1 MLRVV
6 CRIVVVP
13 ILAVGLF
20 LGSAAAQDK
29 PLHERIDELIE
40 RGPISG
46 PPLRGGKPG
55 ETTDAGTEGIRDGVA
70 GHKLAASAADG
81 EFLRR
86 VYLDLAGRIPS
97 AAETRAFLADADPA
111 KRAKIID
118 KLVASD
124 EYVRRMSQA
133 FHVMLMERLGDH
145 AEWQKWLRGSFAANK
160 PWDQMVREMAC
171 PNAEDEATRGS
182 ALFFSKRLEN
192 YGQNPVDIPG
202 LVRDTGRMFL
212 GIDVQ
217 CAQCHDHLFVDEY
230 KQEFY
235 HGLFAYVGNLQLVN
249 GKPFPAIAEKPLT
262 KKVDFVSVFVQEPK
276 SVGPKLPGRSETE
289 IPVFAK
295 GEEFEKPPDPKT
307 KEPGVLKFS
316 TLALLAEQLPA
327 ADNGLFKKNIANR
340 LWWILMGRGL
350 VEPLDLHHVGNPAS
364 HPELLDLLADELAA
378 HQFDMKWLLKEIALS
393 RAYQRASS
401 AADESAAASPPQTYV
416 AALEKP
422 LSAEQLLAAMLQ
434 ATGDGQPL
442 ALNPEDAKA
451 KELVTKFEKAFANPA
466 REPEIGFAP
475 SVKAALFVLNDATVL
490 SWLKAAD
497 GNLAERL
504 VKQSDAAALADELYV
519 SVLSRPPTD
528 DEKKEVAD
536 YLSKRADQRERA
548 IGNLIWSLLASNEF
562 FINH

>member
-1 MLRVV
+1 MLRTV
-6 CRIVVVP
+6 CRIVALP
-13 ILAVGLF
+13 IILAGLF
-20 LGSAAAQDK
+20 LGTAAAQEK

-40 RGPISG
+40 ANRS
-46 PPLRGGKPG
+46 PPLRGG
-55 ETTDAGTEGIRDGVA
+55 DRDGVA
-70 GHKLAASAADG
+70 AYAPPASDG

-97 AAETRAFLADADPA
+97 AAETRAFLADSDAE
-111 KRAKIID
+111 KRTKVID
-118 KLVASD
+118 KLLSSD

-145 AEWQKWLRGSFAANK
+145 PEWQKWLRASFAANK
-160 PWDQMVREMAC
+160 PWDQIVRELVN
-171 PNAEDEATRGS
+171 PNADDEATRGS

-202 LVRDTGRMFL
+202 MVRDTGRLFL

-217 CAQCHDHLFVDEY
+217 CCQCHDHLFVDEY
-230 KQEFY
+230 KQEFF

-262 KKVDFVSVFVQEPK
+262 KKVDFVSVFVQEQK

-295 GEEFEKPPDPKT
+295 GEEFEKPPDPKS
-307 KEPGVLKFS
+307 KEPGALKFS
-316 TLALLAEQLPA
+316 TLKLLAEQLPA

-340 LWWILMGRGL
+340 LWWLLMGRGL
-350 VEPLDLHHVGNPAS
+350 VEPLDLNHVGNPPS
-364 HPELLDLLADELAA
+364 HPELLDLVANELAA

-393 RAYQRASS
+393 RAYQRASAVVGEN
-401 AADESAAASPPQTYV
+401 AAELPRETYA

-434 ATGDGQPL
+434 ATGDGKPL
-442 ALNPEDAKA
+442 VLNLEDKSTKDLIA
-451 KELVTKFEKAFANPA
+451 KFEKAFANPA
-466 REPEIGFAP
+466 REPEVGFAP

-490 SWLKAAD
+490 SWLKPAG

-504 VKQSDAAALADELYV
+504 VKQPDATSIADELYI
-519 SVLSRPPTD
+519 SVLNRPSSD
-528 DEKKEVAD
+528 DEKKDVAD
-536 YLSKRADQRERA
+536 YLAKRADQREKA
-548 IGNLIWSLLASNEF
+548 VGNLIWSLLASNEF
-562 FINH
+562 GINH

>member
-1 MLRVV
+1 MLRFAS
-6 CRIVVVP
+6 RIVSSL
-13 ILAVGLF
+13 LAAAL
-20 LGSAAAQDK
+20 LCASAAAQDK
-29 PLHERIDELIE
+29 PLHERIDALI
-40 RGPISG
+40 
-46 PPLRGGKPG
+46 
-55 ETTDAGTEGIRDGVA
+55 DAKA
-70 GHKLAASAADG
+70 GATLAPAASDG

-97 AAETRAFLADADPA
+97 AAETRAFLADGDAE

-118 KLVASD
+118 KLLASD

-160 PWDQMVREMAC
+160 PWDQMVRELAS
-171 PNAEDEATRGS
+171 PNADDEATRGS

-217 CAQCHDHLFVDEY
+217 CCQCHDHLFVDEY
-230 KQEFY
+230 KQEFF

-262 KKVDFVSVFVQEPK
+262 KKVDFVSVFVQEPR

-295 GEEFEKPPDPKT
+295 GEEFEKAPDPKT
-307 KEPGVLKFS
+307 KEPGVPKFS
-316 TLALLAEQLPA
+316 TLKLLAEQLP
-327 ADNGLFKKNIANR
+327 ADNGLFKKNNANR
-340 LWWILMGRGL
+340 LWWLLIGRGL

-364 HPELLDLLADELAA
+364 HPELLDLLANELAA

-393 RAYQRASS
+393 RSYQRASA
-401 AADESAAASPPQTYV
+401 AADESAATLPPQTYV

-442 ALNPEDAKA
+442 VLNLDDKST
-451 KELVTKFEKAFANPA
+451 KELVVKFEKAFANPA
-466 REPEIGFAP
+466 REPEVGFAP
-475 SVKAALFVLNDATVL
+475 SVKAALFVLNDVTVL
-490 SWLKAAD
+490 SWLKPAG

-504 VKQSDAAALADELYV
+504 MKQTDAVAVADELYL
-519 SVLSRPPTD
+519 SVLNRPPTD
-528 DEKKEVAD
+528 EEKKDVAD
-536 YLSKRADQRERA
+536 YLAKRTDQREKA
-548 IGNLIWSLLASNEF
+548 VGNLIWSLLASNEF
-562 FINH
+562 GINH